1 VTARWLRPV
10 VETLDAADRPCRV
23 FFRDDDAGWDTP
35 RLGALLDQFDRHGTP
50 IDLAVIPTEITPPLA
65 RELVSRAAGS
75 PVRLHQHGYAHA
87 DHERAG
93 RKCEF
98 GPARTRAEQQLDI
111 GRGRERLIDAFG
123 AHLDPVF
130 TPPWNRCTDDTADA
144 LLANGI
150 EVLSR
155 DHTAAR
161 FDRQGLTEVPVTVDW
176 FGHRKG
182 TRWTRHELALHL
194 AASLRSGRPL
204 GVMLH
209 HAVCNDAER
218 RAIGDLLAVVDGHPA
233 ARPTTIVELAAVDHR
248 VRHMS

>member
-1 VTARWLRPV
+1 MTARWLRPV
-10 VETLDAADRPCRV
+10 AEALDAADRPCPV

-35 RLGALLDQFDRHGTP
+35 GLMALLDGFDRHTTP
-50 IDLAVIPTEITPPLA
+50 IDLAVIPTVLSPQLA
-65 RELVSRAAGS
+65 RELGSRAAGS

-87 DHERAG
+87 DHQPAG
-93 RKCEF
+93 RRCEF

-123 AHLDPVF
+123 PHLDPVF
-130 TPPWNRCTDDTADA
+130 TPPWNRCTDDTIEA

-161 FDRQGLTEVPVTVDW
+161 LARDGLAEVPVTVDW

-182 TRWTRHELALHL
+182 VRWTTHELALHL
-194 AASLRSGRPL
+194 AASIRSGKPL

-209 HAVCNDAER
+209 HAVCDDAER
-218 RAIGDLLAVVDGHPA
+218 RAIGDLLAVLAAHPGV
-233 ARPTTIVELAAVDHR
+233 RPTTILELAAVDHR
-248 VRHMS
+248 V